1 MAQILGAQGD
11 QEKKKQYIYEAK
23 DLAKTA
29 LDLDDQC
36 ANAHKW
42 LVFTI
47 LAILFFFSK
56 TNQQQNICL
65 GYLHS
70 YHGLHKHFSIIYT
83 SVMLNLIHWTC
94 MWNEIVWTTNGS

>member
-1 MAQILGAQGD
+1 MAQIFGAQGN

-47 LAILFFFSK
+47 LAILFFVVLFFKNKTLTTKYMSRLFSFLSRSAQK
-56 TNQQQNICL
+56 LYYQPLLLLC
-65 GYLHS
+65 
-70 YHGLHKHFSIIYT
+70 
-83 SVMLNLIHWTC
+83 
-94 MWNEIVWTTNGS
+94 